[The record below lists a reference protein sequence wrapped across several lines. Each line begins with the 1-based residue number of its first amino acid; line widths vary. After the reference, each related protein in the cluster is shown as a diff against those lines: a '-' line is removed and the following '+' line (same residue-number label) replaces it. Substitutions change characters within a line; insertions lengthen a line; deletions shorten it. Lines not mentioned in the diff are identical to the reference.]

1 MYRKYKEK
9 ADKIQKRIDM
19 WKEHLQKI
27 ETATE
32 LKRMSIM
39 TKIEAL
45 QKEKEQLLEVVK
57 VKGLAK

>member
-45 QKEKEQLLEVVK
+45 QKERDHILEVVK
-57 VKGLAK
+57 AKGLAK

>member
-45 QKEKEQLLEVVK
+45 QKERDQILEVVK
-57 VKGLAK
+57 AKGLAK

>member
-9 ADKIQKRIDM
+9 ADNIQKRIDM

-45 QKEKEQLLEVVK
+45 QKERDQILEVVK
-57 VKGLAK
+57 AKGLDK